1 MLGAFIWT
9 TINQNATADIKE
21 GTARI
26 SFLDVGQGDSA
37 LINLPNSKQILID
50 TGEFPAVTQKIASKM
65 PSFDR
70 EIEIVFL
77 THPDSDHVGGFEAVA
92 SGYKIDMV
100 YLNTEKGDTKT
111 FERIKEKIEK
121 EKIPYRVAYAEEN
134 IYLGESLTKVLWPNE
149 NATLSENNL
158 SLILL
163 FQIKESRALF
173 TGDIEIE
180 GQSRLLVSGR
190 SDELRADLYK
200 VPHHGSAGALN
211 EGFLKAVGAKLA
223 VVSVG
228 KNSYG
233 HPSKIVL
240 DALSG
245 LGMKIFRT
253 DELGTIDFVS
263 TENGW
268 VRE

>member
-1 MLGAFIWT
+1 MLGIFIWT
-9 TINQNATADIKE
+9 TVNQNATADIKE
-21 GTARI
+21 GSARI

-50 TGEFPAVTQKIASKM
+50 TGEFPVVTQKIASQM

-111 FERIKEKIEK
+111 FKRIKDKIDK
-121 EKIPYRVAYAEEN
+121 EKIPYRVAYAGED
-134 IYLGESLTKVLWPNE
+134 IYLGESLTKVLWPIE

-163 FQIKESRALF
+163 FKIKESRALF

-180 GQSRLLVSGR
+180 GQNRLLYSGLK
-190 SDELRADLYK
+190 DELKADIYK

-211 EGFLKAVGAKLA
+211 ENFLKAVGAKLA

-233 HPSKIVL
+233 HPAKIVL
-240 DALSG
+240 DALLG
-245 LGMKIFRT
+245 LGMKVFRT
-253 DELGTIDFVS
+253 DELGTIDFIS

-268 VRE
+268 VRR